1 MKVELEFEL
10 LKDEPKIETLIAG
23 RVYGMDC
30 VDKTKDV
37 KARIVDEADQLE
49 VKDLPYP
56 TNQQIVMMAAAIL
69 GQPPGTADNRHPFW
83 LQAVEQ
89 AERAF
94 CALRASQDRPITWPS
109 LPDLITLSVRHMPEE
124 VKL

>member
-30 VDKTKDV
+30 VDKSKDV
-37 KARIVDEADQLE
+37 KARVVEPVEKNQCDGCAVGAPINKMGNHRYEDGSLIACTKSRYEGESLVW
-49 VKDLPYP
+49 P
-56 TNQQIVMMAAAIL
+56 T
-69 GQPPGTADNRHPFW
+69 
-83 LQAVEQ
+83 
-89 AERAF
+89 
-94 CALRASQDRPITWPS
+94 

-124 VKL
+124 VKP